1 MPFQTDPDID
11 ESDCEKITL
20 AGSQYLVAP
29 LPLRQVLAIRP
40 LLGKAH
46 AAITA
51 PKEAWTEDDLLPVA
65 QIVWRGLKRT
75 YPTLTLDELLD
86 TPATVNEL
94 IAALPVVLGQAGAKT
109 LAEIPAQGEA

>member
-1 MPFQTDPDID
+1 MPIQINADVN
-11 ESDCEKITL
+11 EGDCETIML
-20 AGSQYLVAP
+20 AGKPYLVAP

-51 PKEAWTEDDLLPVA
+51 PTEAWTEDDLLPVA
-65 QIVWRGLKRT
+65 QIVWRGLRRT
-75 YPTLTLDELLD
+75 YPSLTLDELLD

-94 IAALPVVLGQAGAKT
+94 IAALPVVLRQAGART
-109 LAEIPAQGEA
+109 LAETPAQGEA